1 LSSKSSSDP
10 APESIALGRVFGHRG
25 NAGELTVR
33 SCPDADRWVE
43 LPGVWI
49 GESGKRQY
57 FEIERARAYR
67 DRLVLKLVG
76 VDDGDSAHAL
86 RGQPVEAAAEEA
98 PELPEGAHYVATV
111 VGMRVEDEQGE
122 HLGSVES
129 VIETGAADL
138 LRVIDEADGEL
149 LIPMVDAYVIGIE
162 EEAGRIKVRLPQE
175 MRDLNR

>member
-1 LSSKSSSDP
+1 LKSSSDP
-10 APESIALGRVFGHRG
+10 APDSIALGRVFGHRG

-33 SCPDADRWVE
+33 SCPDADRWIE

-49 GESGKRQY
+49 GERGERQY
-57 FEIERARAYR
+57 FEVERARAYR

-76 VDDGDSAHAL
+76 VDDGDRAHAL
-86 RGQPVEAAAEEA
+86 RGQPVLAAADEA
-98 PELPEGAHYVATV
+98 PELPDGAHYVATV
-111 VGMRVEDEQGE
+111 VGMRVEDEQGQL
-122 HLGSVES
+122 LGSVES

-138 LRVIDEADGEL
+138 LRVVDAAEEEV

-162 EEAGRIKVRLPQE
+162 EKAGCIRVRLPQE